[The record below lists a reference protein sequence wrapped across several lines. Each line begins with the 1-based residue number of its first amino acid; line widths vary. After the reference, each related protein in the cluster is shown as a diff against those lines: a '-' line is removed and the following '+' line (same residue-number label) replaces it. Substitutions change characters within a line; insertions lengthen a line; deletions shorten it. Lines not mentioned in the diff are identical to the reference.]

1 MIGEE
6 IPVEERAVVEWS
18 WAMALAISLASR
30 SYAEA
35 RLGHIGRGTL
45 KGSIQRNRPRCNNA
59 RCATLATT
67 RRQIVCTLWYI
78 VCGRAF
84 KTVSHELRFASSTKA
99 IAREPWLV
107 GSQHLVCSKHSYT
120 YIKLS
125 FFKNKMFNGTVSL
138 KCHIFNRNNFRMI

>member
-1 MIGEE
+1 M
-6 IPVEERAVVEWS
+6 VVS
-18 WAMALAISLASR
+18 NGTRDFTSKQIVC
-30 SYAEA
+30 
-35 RLGHIGRGTL
+35 RGTSGPHRPWKRTL
-45 KGSIQRNRPRCNNA
+45 KDSIQPNRPRCNNA

-84 KTVSHELRFASSTKA
+84 KTVSHELRFASSTKT

-107 GSQHLVCSKHSYT
+107 GSQYLVCSKHSYT

-138 KCHIFNRNNFRMI
+138 KCRIFNRNNFRMM